1 MIHAAFLEHVHESF
15 HLHSSFATPFLS
27 SNSTSC
33 TERWEHFKHGCFLNE
48 LIRDKVQQ
56 GQLLL

>member
-1 MIHAAFLEHVHESF
+1 MSRFIFTLR
-15 HLHSSFATPFLS
+15 LLTPFLS

-33 TERWEHFKHGCFLNE
+33 TERWEHFKHECFLNE
-48 LIRDKVQQ
+48 LIRDKDQQ